1 MSKKSPQ
8 LRFEG
13 FTDDWEERKLGEL
26 LKSAY
31 QGINTAGD
39 KVIYSEKGVEIL
51 QSKHITSGYITFDDT
66 RFLDKKRY
74 SGYFPKYVPKKHDIL
89 FANIGTIGPSTVVET
104 NKEFLIAWN
113 ILKMTPNENVNSK
126 FIELFLQIL
135 NEKHYYEK
143 ITTGNATK
151 FVNKDAIL
159 NIELC
164 ISSFKEQ
171 QKIGSFFQQLDN
183 TIALHQR
190 KLDLLKEQK
199 KGFLQK
205 MFV

>member
-1 MSKKSPQ
+1 MMSKKSPQ

-74 SGYFPKYVPKKHDIL
+74 SGY
-89 FANIGTIGPSTVVET
+89 
-104 NKEFLIAWN
+104 
-113 ILKMTPNENVNSK
+113 
-126 FIELFLQIL
+126 
-135 NEKHYYEK
+135 
-143 ITTGNATK
+143 
-151 FVNKDAIL
+151 
-159 NIELC
+159 
-164 ISSFKEQ
+164 
-171 QKIGSFFQQLDN
+171 
-183 TIALHQR
+183 
-190 KLDLLKEQK
+190 
-199 KGFLQK
+199 
-205 MFV
+205 